1 MNPEAN
7 ALFDRV
13 NQVLAT
19 VIDPEYGLP
28 VTELGLIQRVE
39 VELRTVRVAV
49 VLTTPACPAGTVI
62 LEGLRQAVLG
72 LGDVEA
78 CEVFLEWDPPW
89 TPERLSLAAR
99 RQLGWEG

>member
-13 NQVLAT
+13 NQALQT

-39 VELRTVRVAV
+39 VQGCSVDVAV
-49 VLTTPACPAGTVI
+49 VLTTPACPAGMVI

-72 LGDVEA
+72 VAGVEA

-89 TPERLSLAAR
+89 TPERLTIAAR
-99 RQLGWEG
+99 RQLGWEA